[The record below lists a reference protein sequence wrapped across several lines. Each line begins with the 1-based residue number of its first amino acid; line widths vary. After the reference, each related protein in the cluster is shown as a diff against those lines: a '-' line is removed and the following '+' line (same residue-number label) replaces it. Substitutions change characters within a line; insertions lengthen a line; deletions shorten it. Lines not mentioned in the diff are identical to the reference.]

1 MELFIYV
8 GVIFLATS
16 ILLYAYIK
24 KKIDLSAIFASA
36 IIGIIVIFTIEIS
49 YLLLMISFFIL
60 GNLATIYKQK
70 IKEDEGVSEGVRT
83 FRNVFGNGAAAT
95 IFSIFYFITKAKFF
109 QIAFIGAIATATSD
123 TFATEIGQ
131 AHEKNPK
138 LITNLKKVKV
148 GTPGAISLQG
158 IFAAIVGSFLISLLS
173 FIFSNEKSFLIYG
186 TLAGIIG
193 CIIDSLIGATIERN
207 LIDKHM
213 TNFIATLFGGI
224 FSIILFYFLPFN
236 F

>member
-1 MELFIYV
+1 MDLFIYA
-8 GVIFLATS
+8 GVIFLATL
-16 ILLYAYIK
+16 ILLYAYLK

-36 IIGIIVIFTIEIS
+36 FIGLIVILTIEIS

-60 GNLATIYKQK
+60 GNLVTIYKQK
-70 IKEDEGVSEGVRT
+70 IKEAEGVSEGIRT
-83 FRNVFGNGAAAT
+83 FRNVFGNGTAAT
-95 IFSIFYFITKAKFF
+95 IFSIFYFMTKEQIF
-109 QIAFIGAIATATSD
+109 QIAFISAMATATSD

-131 AHEKNPK
+131 SHEKNPR

-158 IFAAIVGSFLISLLS
+158 ISAAIVGSFLISLLS
-173 FIFSNEKSFLIYG
+173 FILSNEKSFLIYG
-186 TLAGIIG
+186 TLSGIVG
-193 CIIDSLIGATIERN
+193 CLVDSLIGATIERN

-213 TNFIATLFGGI
+213 TNFIATLSGGI

>member
-1 MELFIYV
+1 MDLFTYIV
-8 GVIFLATS
+8 VIFLATF
-16 ILLYAYIK
+16 ILIYAYIK
-24 KKIDLSAIFASA
+24 KKIDLSAVFAST
-36 IIGIIVIFTIEIS
+36 IIGLIVVFTIEIS

-70 IKEDEGVSEGVRT
+70 IKESEGVSEGVRT
-83 FRNVFGNGAAAT
+83 FKNVFGNGAAAT
-95 IFSIFYFITKAKFF
+95 IFSIFYYITKAQIF
-109 QIAFIGAIATATSD
+109 QIAFIGAMATATSD

-158 IFAAIVGSFLISLLS
+158 IFAAIIGSFLISLIS
-173 FIFSNEKSFLIYG
+173 FIFSNEKSFLMYG
-186 TLAGIIG
+186 TLSGIIG
-193 CIIDSLIGATIERN
+193 CMIDSLIGATIERN

-213 TNFIATLFGGI
+213 TNFIATLLGGI
-224 FSIILFYFLPFN
+224 FSIVFFYFLPFN